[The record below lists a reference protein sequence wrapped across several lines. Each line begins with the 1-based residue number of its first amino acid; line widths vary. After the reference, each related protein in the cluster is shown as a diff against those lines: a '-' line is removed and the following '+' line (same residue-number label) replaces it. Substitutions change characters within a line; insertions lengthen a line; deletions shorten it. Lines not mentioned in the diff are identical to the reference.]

1 MRTFALLGLLSLAS
15 CSAPVVNYD
24 YASLPDPRGTAYTVQ
39 AGDVVQLRVLRNTTV
54 SGSYTV
60 RPDGF
65 ISIPLVGEVSV
76 RGSKPDQVRKRLVK
90 MLSKFIE
97 DASDVVSVSLAQV
110 HGIRYSVI
118 GEVNRAGHFE
128 SPRYV
133 TVLEALAN
141 AGGLTPYARP
151 HALYVLR
158 STKTKKLR
166 IPLSY
171 TQTVK
176 EAGRRNFYLLSGDI
190 VVVP

>member
-1 MRTFALLGLLSLAS
+1 M
-15 CSAPVVNYD
+15 
-24 YASLPDPRGTAYTVQ
+24 VQ

-65 ISIPLVGEVSV
+65 ISIPLVGEVKV
-76 RGSKPDQVRKRLVK
+76 RGLSLAAVRKRMVK

-97 DASDVVSVSLAQV
+97 DAGDVVSVSLEQV
-110 HGIRYSVI
+110 HGVRYSVI

-133 TVLEALAN
+133 TVLEALAA

-158 STKTKKLR
+158 AAGAKKLK
-166 IPLSY
+166 IPVSY

-176 EAGRRNFYLLSGDI
+176 EAGRRNFHLLSGDI